1 MKLSIII
8 PTYNEQDQIAAALD
22 AVKQLEGNLEVLV
35 VDGGSSDATVE
46 LVRSAGAPL
55 LVASR
60 GRARQMNTGASAATG
75 DVLLF
80 LHADTRL
87 PSNSY
92 LAILQA
98 LSNPQVSG
106 GCFRLQFNNG
116 HPLLR
121 ACSLLTSLSLP
132 ILHYGDSA
140 YFIRKGIFEQLGGY
154 PDLPFMEDIAF
165 WRRFTGKH
173 KHVVLPEAVITS
185 ARKFEC
191 DGFIRR
197 QLTNMALVSL
207 FLAGVHPSRLV
218 RFYRARSGRTD
229 AMPARF
235 VRRTAYVFRTLWHW
249 LYSNIHLIGQTY
261 YVLEFMRWHKLN
273 ARELSPDHP
282 WVSGAIPGSTGSI
295 WEKNIV
301 FRSPRKNL
309 WRSTPDPDEQI
320 ARRIGQFLSVMV
332 KHSVV
337 PEPELPQG
345 SKRRM
350 PHGVNY
356 IHGSIHYN
364 GGLLIFNDF
373 QDAMRHISD
382 AAFVK
387 EMKRFAREERREL
400 TIVMRERDY
409 DPEEYAWFVAFV
421 RAHIPW
427 FANGNGPTRK
437 RVLFGTP
444 SPYAAVNPIN
454 GSWVRD
460 LKLLHAR
467 KHAEIVRP
475 PIERRYFTGTYN
487 GSQTEFTFMERFHA
501 WAQHV
506 QITLKGFQGGL
517 VFTSRKRIEPENHAL
532 YKRTSGAWR
541 ASYAVSHPFLTIE
554 SARAKRRSS
563 ESEDMR
569 ALTPSP

>member
-8 PTYNEQDQIAAALD
+8 PTYNEQQHIAATLAV
-22 AVKQLEGNLEVLV
+22 VKQLDGNVEVLV
-35 VDGGSSDATVE
+35 VDGGSTDATAE
-46 LVRSAGAPL
+46 LVLSAGVPFL
-55 LVASR
+55 LAEKSR
-60 GRARQMNTGASAATG
+60 AKQMNAGANQATG

-80 LHADTRL
+80 LHADTIL
-87 PSNSY
+87 PSTAY
-92 LAILQA
+92 RLIAGA
-98 LSNPQVSG
+98 LSDPRMGG
-106 GCFRLQFNNG
+106 GCFQLCFNRD

-121 ACSLLTSLSLP
+121 ACSRLTSLRLP

-140 YFIRKGIFEQLGGY
+140 YFVRKEIFLEQGGY

-165 WRRFTGKH
+165 WRRFTGAH
-173 KHVVLPEAVITS
+173 KYVVLPDAVVTS
-185 ARKFEC
+185 ARRFAH

-197 QLTNMALVSL
+197 QVTNMVLVTL
-207 FLAGVHPSRLV
+207 FLLGVHPSRLV
-218 RFYRARSGRTD
+218 RFYHAQTGR
-229 AMPARF
+229 
-235 VRRTAYVFRTLWHW
+235 VESVFMNVLRHAVYFPRTLWHW
-249 LYSNIHLIGQTY
+249 LHSNIHLIGQTY
-261 YVLEFMRWHKLN
+261 YVLEFMRWHKLS
-273 ARELSPDHP
+273 AREVPPDHP
-282 WVSGAIPGSTGSI
+282 WVTGKIPGTDETV

-301 FRSPRKNL
+301 FQSPRKAE
-309 WRSTPDPDEQI
+309 WSVVPEPDEQI
-320 ARRIGQFLSVMV
+320 AVRIGKFLSVMV

-337 PEPELPQG
+337 PDPEVPQSSG
-345 SKRRM
+345 RRM

-364 GGLLIFNDF
+364 GSLLIFNDF
-373 QDAMRHISD
+373 QDAMRYISD
-382 AAFVK
+382 KRFVR

-400 TIVMRERDY
+400 TIVLRERDY

-454 GSWVRD
+454 GSWVQD

-467 KHAEIVRP
+467 NIDAIVRP
-475 PIERRYFTGTYN
+475 PVARRYFTGMYN
-487 GSQTEFTFMERFHA
+487 GHQTEFTFMERFHA

-517 VFTSRKRIEPENHAL
+517 VFTSRKKIEPENYAMYL
-532 YKRTSGAWR
+532 ETAGAWR
-541 ASYAVSHPFLTIE
+541 ASYPVSHPFARIDRV
-554 SARAKRRSS
+554 RAKRAERRFG
-563 ESEDMR
+563 ETHVPTM
-569 ALTPSP
+569 AG